1 MAFFWKNEF
10 FSKKSFFFIF
20 LLCQPLGLWV
30 PTRPPRHC
38 GRVGT
43 HHGGVR
49 SNFRCLQSHLK
60 KKTGKFKFC
69 FLAKNAQK
77 KRKKKKIVSGPLGNV
92 KTYLDTKFQLIWPS
106 NEARASRNHFFGIKW
121 GFCVWSHYML
131 LNLCKNLATRE
142 ALRASRFARFW

>member
-1 MAFFWKNEF
+1 MGDTKFQLIWPTNEARASRNHFFGNFRAFFEKLSF
-10 FSKKSFFFIF
+10 FQKSHFFFIF

-60 KKTGKFKFC
+60 KKR
-69 FLAKNAQK
+69 KNKIFFFWQK
-77 KRKKKKIVSGPLGNV
+77 KEKKKKKKKKKS
-92 KTYLDTKFQLIWPS
+92 
-106 NEARASRNHFFGIKW
+106 
-121 GFCVWSHYML
+121 
-131 LNLCKNLATRE
+131 
-142 ALRASRFARFW
+142 